1 MAHAIR
7 LPALALVV
15 FLTIGSLPAR
25 EPAQDKPDAAR
36 PAAGRWQRVHKL
48 IQGHIDRHEIAGAV
62 ILVQQRRKP
71 LLMEA
76 FGKGDV
82 ESNTP
87 MRRGTIFRLASMTKP
102 ITSVAVMMLVDE
114 GKLRLDDPLSK
125 HLPEFKDMTVLVPTK
140 DDRDKGYRLVKA
152 VRPITIHHLLSH
164 TSGITYRLLG
174 HPHLAKLYAEAGVS
188 DGVVETE
195 GSIGDNVKRLAK
207 LPLLHQPGT
216 DWSYGLNTDVLGRVV
231 EVVSGK
237 ALDEF
242 FRQRIF
248 KPLQMHDTGFLVP
261 KEKRSRL
268 AALYTVDD
276 KKTIRRVGNGKIE
289 AGPLV
294 YSATYPIADD
304 NHYYSGGAGL
314 TSTAHDYG
322 RFLQM
327 LLNRGELDGKR
338 LLKPETV
345 DQMTRNQVPDRHDDS
360 SVQGDGFGFGF
371 GVVTGQ
377 EKPPCPASAGS
388 CSWSGGFHTF
398 FWVDPRRQLI
408 GIILTQLFPNDH
420 LSLQKDFQAKVYEV
434 LDSVQ
439 RKKSRSIR

>member
-1 MAHAIR
+1 MTHAIR

-15 FLTIGSLPAR
+15 FLTVGSLRAG

-36 PAAGRWQRVHKL
+36 PAAGHWQPVHKL
-48 IQGHIDRHEIAGAV
+48 IQGHINRHEIAGAV
-62 ILVQQRRKP
+62 ILVQQRGKP
-71 LLMEA
+71 LLMEV

-87 MRRGTIFRLASMTKP
+87 MRRDTIFRLASMTKP
-102 ITSVAVMMLVDE
+102 IASVAIMILVDE

-140 DDRDKGYRLVKA
+140 DGDDKGYRLVKA
-152 VRPITIHHLLSH
+152 VRPITIHHLLTH
-164 TSGITYRLLG
+164 TSGITYQFLG
-174 HPHLAKLYAEAGVS
+174 HPYLAKLYAEAGVS

-216 DWSYGLNTDVLGRVV
+216 DWNYGLNTDVLGLVV
-231 EVVSGK
+231 EVVADK
-237 ALDEF
+237 TLDEF
-242 FRQRIF
+242 FRERIF
-248 KPLQMHDTGFLVP
+248 KPLGMHDTGFHVP

-268 AALYTVDD
+268 AAVYTPDD
-276 KKTIRRVGNGKIE
+276 KKTIRRVGNGKIV
-289 AGPLV
+289 AGPFV
-294 YSATYPIADD
+294 YSATFPIAD
-304 NHYYSGGAGL
+304 NNRYYSGGAGL
-314 TSTAHDYG
+314 TSTAHDYA

-338 LLKPETV
+338 LLKPGTV
-345 DQMTRNQVPDRHDDS
+345 DQMTRNQVPGRHDDS

-388 CSWSGGFHTF
+388 YSWGGGFNTF

-434 LDSVQ
+434 LGGVQ
-439 RKKSRSIR
+439 RENSRSTR